1 MVKSENIVLDMQVG
15 RLAKGSQAAKDF
27 MKELRDKKGKG
38 KVSGKGN
45 KGSRPSAADM
55 AGSKKKLLG
64 AFHAEEDEEDAP
76 KTPVGSPVQSVPAPP
91 PVVRPNRR
99 GRNTGGQHMP
109 NPLAQ
114 PSTPNQRVSTSAGV
128 PAPSSLPT
136 DMLIVGQ
143 PATIGEAL
151 STLENAANNTKGR
164 GLADAKKRAHKFILD
179 NIDKVKEA
187 DLDRIKKVFLS
198 IKGKGIFDSIGKAF
212 KKAGSAV
219 AKTAT
224 SVGKTISRGTTKV
237 AKDIGYKTEDA
248 AYKTG
253 DFVKSEKGLKTIG
266 SYAVP
271 ATVGMLAGLAT
282 GGNPVASAAAGA
294 ATSAAY
300 DKLVMG
306 KGGLIAQEA
315 FGEGLTGGF
324 IQGDIELANKSR
336 YTRIPIKTLSAK
348 QMTSMRKGRG
358 VRCIRAPCPDD
369 EMDIMVDPMN
379 TKKITKAFIKGKG
392 ITIALSPE
400 ELNCNKTEMKGE
412 GIFGR
417 WGDKVMDK
425 LGVKKIAYKVGDIAK
440 PFIKSA
446 ISKAAIA
453 IPTALGQPELIPA
466 AMIAAN
472 VVGKYMD
479 KPSDY
484 QKPAEKALNIIQGKK
499 SIMDVAKEE
508 LPALAKSTL
517 NDYIQR
523 YGSAVLEGAVQAAK
537 ENLGLV
543 RPNDNS
549 PVNYGS
555 VAGNGIYGRGLT
567 AGRGCCGAGLRGS
580 GLTAG
585 SGAFAGQGI
594 YAGSNRIIGGQVGQ
608 HSRGM
613 VDFQS
618 PAMKSRPELADIARL
633 ANQYYKK

>member
-1 MVKSENIVLDMQVG
+1 MVKKSENIVLDMQVG

-45 KGSRPSAADM
+45 KGSRPSAAEM
-55 AGSKKKLLG
+55 AGSKKNLLG
-64 AFHAEEDEEDAP
+64 TFHAEDKEDAP

-91 PVVRPNRR
+91 PVVRRNRR
-99 GRNTGGQHMP
+99 GNTGGQPMQD
-109 NPLAQ
+109 PLAQ
-114 PSTPNQRVSTSAGV
+114 PSTPPNQSVSTSAGV

-151 STLENAANNTKGR
+151 STLENAANNTTGR
-164 GLADAKKRAHKFILD
+164 GLADAKKKAHKFILD

-198 IKGKGIFDSIGKAF
+198 IKGKGLFSSIGKAF

-219 AKTAT
+219 AKTAK

-237 AKDIGYKTEDA
+237 AKDVASKTEDA

-266 SYAVP
+266 KYAVP
-271 ATVGMLAGLAT
+271 ATVGLLAGVAT

-294 ATSAAY
+294 ATGAAY

-306 KGGLIAQEA
+306 KGGLMAQEA
-315 FGEGLTGGF
+315 FGEGLGGM
-324 IQGDIELANKSR
+324 IEGDIELANKSR
-336 YTRIPIKTLSAK
+336 YTRIPIKKLSAK

-446 ISKAAIA
+446 LSKAAIA

-472 VVGKYMD
+472 VAGKYMD

-484 QKPAEKALNIIQGKK
+484 QRPAEKALNVIQGKT
-499 SIMDVAKEE
+499 SIMDVAKAE
-508 LPALAKSTL
+508 LPAVAKSTL

-523 YGSAVLEGAVQAAK
+523 YGSQVLEQAVQAAK
-537 ENLGLV
+537 SNLGLV

-549 PVNYGS
+549 PFNYGA
-555 VAGNGIYGRGLT
+555 VAGNGLYGRGLT
-567 AGRGCCGAGLRGS
+567 AGRGCCGAGLTGG

-585 SGAFAGQGI
+585 SGAFVGQGI
-594 YAGSNRIIGGQVGQ
+594 YAGSNRVIGGQVGQ
-608 HSRGM
+608 HPKGIVALDHPSMR
-613 VDFQS
+613 
-618 PAMKSRPELADIARL
+618 SRPELEDIARI
-633 ANQYYKK
+633 ANQYYRK

>member
-1 MVKSENIVLDMQVG
+1 MVKKSENIVLDMKVG

-27 MKELRDKKGKG
+27 MKELREKKGKG

-45 KGSRPSAADM
+45 KGSRPSAAEM
-55 AGSKKKLLG
+55 ADSKKNLLG
-64 AFHAEEDEEDAP
+64 AFHAEEEKTP
-76 KTPVGSPVQSVPAPP
+76 PSTPVGSPVQSVPAPP
-91 PVVRPNRR
+91 ARPARKKRR
-99 GRNTGGQHMP
+99 GNTGGQP
-109 NPLAQ
+109 TQDPLAQ
-114 PSTPNQRVSTSAGV
+114 PSTPPNQPVSTSAGV

-136 DMLIVGQ
+136 GMLVVDQ
-143 PATIGEAL
+143 PATIGEAV
-151 STLENAANNTKGR
+151 STLENAANTTTGR
-164 GLADAKKRAHKFILD
+164 GLLDAKKRAHKFILD

-212 KKAGSAV
+212 KKAGKAV

-224 SVGKTISRGTTKV
+224 SVGKKVSRGATKV
-237 AKDIGYKTEDA
+237 AKTVASKTEDA
-248 AYKTG
+248 AFKTG

-266 SYAVP
+266 KYAVP
-271 ATVGMLAGLAT
+271 AAVGLLAGVAT

-294 ATSAAY
+294 ATGAAY

-315 FGEGLTGGF
+315 FGEGLTGGM
-324 IQGDIELANKSR
+324 IEGEQKFR
-336 YTRIPIKTLSAK
+336 RHPIKRLSAK

-369 EMDIMVDPMN
+369 SMDIMVDPMN
-379 TKKITKAFIKGKG
+379 MKKLSKSFMKGKG
-392 ITIALSPE
+392 TTIKLSPE
-400 ELNCNKTEMKGE
+400 ELNCNKCEMKGE

-499 SIMDVAKEE
+499 SIMDVAKAE

-549 PVNYGS
+549 PLNYGS

-567 AGRGCCGAGLRGS
+567 AGRGLGGGLTAGRGLGG

-594 YAGSNRIIGGQVGQ
+594 YAGSNRVIGGQVGQ
-608 HSRGM
+608 HSKGI
-613 VDFQS
+613 VALDHPS
-618 PAMKSRPELADIARL
+618 LKSRPELVDISRL